1 MKILSL
7 SLLILLIFQSAAF
20 PSQEMIDFRLAY
32 DREKKD
38 TVFFHDKDICP
49 IYVEKKSVLKTSDLK
64 RAAVVIKNE
73 TLSILSDPEVQKAI
87 VSIPNP
93 QVYLELLFNNQGKD
107 KFANVT
113 SKNIGNRIAIFID
126 GKIIMAP
133 KIMNKVAD
141 GKAMIT
147 TAYTEDE
154 AKDIVK
160 RINKQIGIKSSEP
173 PPSADR

>member
-1 MKILSL
+1 M
-7 SLLILLIFQSAAF
+7 
-20 PSQEMIDFRLAY
+20 
-32 DREKKD
+32 
-38 TVFFHDKDICP
+38 
-49 IYVEKKSVLKTSDLK
+49 
-64 RAAVVIKNE
+64 IKNE
-73 TLSILSDPEVQKAI
+73 TLSILSDPEVQKVI
-87 VSIPNP
+87 DSIPNP
-93 QVYLELLFNNQGKD
+93 QVYIELLFNNQGKD

-147 TAYTEDE
+147 TGYTEDE